1 MVNLPVGAYSKKKHD
16 THAFT
21 INIIFHRDELG
32 FIAFVFVVEKH
43 RKKGLGSA
51 LIRHLSQKVIERG
64 CCPFA
69 NVVVG
74 NDPSCKMFEGV
85 GFHRLKDRYTYIG
98 YSF

>member
-1 MVNLPVGAYSKKKHD
+1 MLGFTVKKKC
-16 THAFT
+16 THNTQTFS
-21 INIIFHRDELG
+21 IIILFCRDELG

-51 LIRHLSQKVIERG
+51 LIRHLSQKVIG
-64 CCPFA
+64 CGGCPFA

-85 GFHRLKDRYTYIG
+85 GFHRLKDKYTYIG